1 MMRFKLTILIFSLT
15 SLIGQPLFAFELF
28 SGRSVAMGGAY
39 TQIGRGV
46 ESVFW
51 NPANLGFSKGSEKS
65 LMLFSVGVN
74 AYNNSLNLKQYNQYN
89 GKFLTSEDKQTIL
102 DLIPSKGFNLSM
114 DADVLAF
121 GISWGNFAFTVSGSG
136 TSDLLFP
143 KDPIHVLFF
152 GNEINDTILL
162 SDSHGEAFASVDIGF
177 SYGKSVWKKDK
188 KEILCGINARYMHGL
203 VYQKVKQAQGEIF
216 ALETGVNG
224 DGDFAVQS
232 AEGGKGCGL
241 DFGLALEYN
250 DNWTFGLS
258 FINLINQIKWGEKTE
273 KRGYQVQID
282 SLLAENF
289 DLDSLVIEDSYTEE
303 IDPFTTRIPTLMHV
317 GVAYQGKRLL
327 WAFDVKHGFKEGMGI
342 SRKLRASLGA
352 EYEPLGWLDVRGG
365 ISIGGNEGVTV
376 ANGVGFNLGAYHLDL
391 GIAMQKGLWPTRSKG
406 INLAISNGFHF

>member
-1 MMRFKLTILIFSLT
+1 MRFKLTILIFALT
-15 SLIGQPLFAFELF
+15 LLIGQPLFASELF

-39 TQIGRGV
+39 TQIARGV

-65 LMLFSVGVN
+65 LMLFSVGLN

-102 DLIPSKGFNLSM
+102 DLIPSKGFNLSI

-136 TSDLLFP
+136 TSDLLLP

-162 SDSHGEAFASVDIGF
+162 SDSDGEAFASVDIAF
-177 SYGKSVWKKDK
+177 SYGRSVWKKDQ
-188 KEILCGINARYMHGL
+188 KEILCGVNARYMHGL

-216 ALETGVNG
+216 ALETGVSG

-241 DFGLALEYN
+241 DFGLTLEYN

-327 WAFDVKHGFKEGMGI
+327 WAFDVKQGFKDGMGI

-352 EYEPLGWLDVRGG
+352 EYELLGWLDVRGG
-365 ISIGGNEGVTV
+365 ISIGGNQGVTV
-376 ANGVGFNLGAYHLDL
+376 ANGVGFKLGAYHLDL
-391 GIAMQKGLWPTRSKG
+391 GIAMKKGLWPTRSKG
-406 INLAISNGFHF
+406 INLAISNGFYF